1 MSGPPEHTEPP
12 SRPSEIGIAISEQ
25 ELEGFQHRSSIPSAQ
40 PSESSITHPSK
51 QLSIRAVHRLSSGS
65 KQAIGDKVGIDQK
78 GLKSESLTS
87 RKVRSKC
94 MLNKKHTKISTN
106 KERAVA
112 YARVSSK
119 RQAEEGVSLEAQV
132 ERLIAYA
139 NFRGLDLG
147 PNDIFIEEGVS
158 AATHLWSRPA
168 GREMREIIYQERVGH
183 LLTLK
188 MDRLFRDVQDCLS
201 SVDELAGIG
210 VDIHILDQNGGT
222 LDTSNAM
229 GRFFLTTIASLA
241 ELERGQISERTKF
254 AMKHLKD
261 NAKVFT
267 GPVFGWNRNGEDLIP
282 VWEEQDTIDYMR
294 HRHYVQ
300 GWSGNRIAKHLNELG
315 IKGKLGGSWT
325 SSMILRTCRY
335 TFHENRRMFKHP
347 DWWGKEPYH
356 DSVNTDG
363 HGY

>member
-1 MSGPPEHTEPP
+1 
-12 SRPSEIGIAISEQ
+12 
-25 ELEGFQHRSSIPSAQ
+25 
-40 PSESSITHPSK
+40 
-51 QLSIRAVHRLSSGS
+51 
-65 KQAIGDKVGIDQK
+65 
-78 GLKSESLTS
+78 
-87 RKVRSKC
+87 
-94 MLNKKHTKISTN
+94 MLNKKHTKNSPN
-106 KERAVA
+106 KNRAVA

-139 NFRGLDLG
+139 DFRGLDLD
-147 PNDIFIEEGVS
+147 PDDIFIEEGVS
-158 AATHLWSRPA
+158 AATHLWSRPQ
-168 GREMREIIYQERVGH
+168 GREMRNVIYQERVGH

-300 GWSGNRIAKHLNELG
+300 GWSGNRIAKHLNGLG

-335 TFHENRRMFKHP
+335 TFHENRRMFDHP
-347 DWWGKEPYH
+347 EWWGEEPYH
-356 DSVNTDG
+356 DSVDF
-363 HGY
+363 